1 MLPLKESKSAA
12 ARKQRPVN
20 LASLAARPYYALMAS
35 ALTRTSRQ
43 LNNVFRPG
51 GKVFYG
57 WWIVMACAGVQWLA
71 ALTWMHSYG
80 GYALKLQA
88 DFGWSMSVL
97 SLAFALTR
105 LESGLLGPLQGWLV
119 DRYGPRLIL
128 IIGTVIFA
136 IGFFAF
142 SLVESITTYFVAFIL
157 IALGSSLGGFATLMV
172 SIVSWF
178 DAHRAK
184 AVAMSQIGF
193 SAGGLC
199 VPFVMMGLEAFG
211 WRSMALYSGFLI
223 LLVGLPLVS
232 LVRHRPEDYGEV
244 PDGLRRDAAET
255 ATAENPE
262 AGDDIAQSQISL
274 TWRQAVR
281 EPSFWL
287 ISSGH
292 ALSLLTVSSML
303 AHLIPYLTFDL
314 GYTPVNAGF
323 VFALMTAVQM
333 AGLFL
338 GGFIGDRFDKRII
351 CTLCMLGHFVGLIA
365 LTYAANPSL
374 VFLFAIAHGLAW
386 GVRAPLMV
394 ALRADYFGP
403 KSFGTIMGI
412 SSLIVMMGMTF
423 GPLFSGIM
431 FDVYGNYDLAFT
443 YIAFCS
449 LIGGLCFW
457 FAKPPALLTQDA

>member
-1 MLPLKESKSAA
+1 MLRIIL
-12 ARKQRPVN
+12 
-20 LASLAARPYYALMAS
+20 LAARNEGSVNLVSTATRPYYVHMSS
-35 ALTRTSRQ
+35 ALARLRFR
-43 LNNVFRPG
+43 LNNIFRPG
-51 GKVFYG
+51 GRVFYG
-57 WWIVMACAGVQWLA
+57 WWIVAACAGVQWLA

-80 GYALKLQA
+80 GYALKLQE

-105 LESGLLGPLQGWLV
+105 LESGLLGPFQGWLV
-119 DRYGPRLIL
+119 DRYGPRRIL
-128 IIGTVIFA
+128 IIGTLIFS
-136 IGFFAF
+136 IGFFIF

-193 SAGGLC
+193 SVGGLC

-223 LLVGLPLVS
+223 LIAGIPLVS

-244 PDGLRRDAAET
+244 PDGIRTKTD
-255 ATAENPE
+255 NM
-262 AGDDIAQSQISL
+262 DDDTELKAVADRPNQISL

-314 GYTPVNAGF
+314 DYAPVNAGF
-323 VFALMTAVQM
+323 VFALMTAIQM
-333 AGLFL
+333 GGLFL
-338 GGFIGDRFDKRII
+338 GGIIGDRFDKRMI
-351 CTLCMLGHFVGLIA
+351 CTLCMLGHFVGLMA
-365 LTYAANPSL
+365 LSYGAEPSL
-374 VFLFAIAHGLAW
+374 VLIFAIAHGLAW

-412 SSLIVMMGMTF
+412 SSLIVMIGMTL
-423 GPLFSGIM
+423 GPLISGIM
-431 FDVYGNYDLAFT
+431 FDIYGNYDLAFKS
-443 YIAFCS
+443 IAFCS
-449 LIGGLCFW
+449 LAGGLCFW
-457 FAKPPALLTQDA
+457 FAKPPRLRQQTA

>member
-1 MLPLKESKSAA
+1 MTSPL
-12 ARKQRPVN
+12 
-20 LASLAARPYYALMAS
+20 
-35 ALTRTSRQ
+35 SRFRLQ
-43 LNNVFRPG
+43 LDTIFRPG

-57 WWIVMACAGVQWLA
+57 WWIVLACAGVQWLA

-128 IIGTVIFA
+128 LIGTVIFSV
-136 IGFFAF
+136 GFFLF

-211 WRSMALYSGFLI
+211 WRSMAMYSGILI
-223 LLVGLPLVS
+223 LVLGIPLVS

-244 PDGLRRDAAET
+244 PDGVRRSGPKSANSSETGSDDSDDGSMAA
-255 ATAENPE
+255 
-262 AGDDIAQSQISL
+262 AGHSQISL
-274 TWRQAVR
+274 SWQQAVR

-287 ISSGH
+287 ISTGH
-292 ALSLLTVSSML
+292 GLSLLTVSSML

-323 VFALMTAVQM
+323 IFALMTALQM

-338 GGFIGDRFDKRII
+338 GGIIGDRFDKRLI
-351 CTLCMLGHFVGLIA
+351 CTLCMVGHFTGLIA
-365 LTYAANPSL
+365 LTYAAEPSL
-374 VFLFAIAHGLAW
+374 VLLFAVAHGLAW
-386 GVRAPLMV
+386 GTRAPLMV

-412 SSLIVMMGMTF
+412 SSLIVMIGMTI
-423 GPLFSGIM
+423 GPLFSGVM
-431 FDVYGNYDLAFT
+431 FDIYGNYDLAFT
-443 YIAFCS
+443 CIACCS
-449 LIGGLCFW
+449 LAGGLCFW
-457 FAKPPALLTQDA
+457 FAKPPKLQSAASP

>member
-1 MLPLKESKSAA
+1 MSEPAGAA
-12 ARKQRPVN
+12 
-20 LASLAARPYYALMAS
+20 YYAPMS
-35 ALTRTSRQ
+35 TSVTRLGRQ
-43 LNNVFRPG
+43 LNNIFRPS

-57 WWIVMACAGVQWLA
+57 WWIVLACAGVQWLA

-119 DRYGPRLIL
+119 DRYGPRRIL
-128 IIGTVIFA
+128 IIGTVIFS
-136 IGFFAF
+136 IGFFVF

-184 AVAMSQIGF
+184 AIAMSQIGF

-211 WRSMALYSGFLI
+211 WRSMALYSGILI
-223 LLVGLPLVS
+223 LVLGIPLVS

-244 PDGLRRDAAET
+244 PDGVRADGEEAES
-255 ATAENPE
+255 
-262 AGDDIAQSQISL
+262 DQLKRSQSQVSL
-274 TWRQAVR
+274 TWQQAIR

-287 ISSGH
+287 ISTGH
-292 ALSLLTVSSML
+292 GLSLLTVSSML

-314 GYTPVNAGF
+314 GYEPVNAGF

-333 AGLFL
+333 GGLFL
-338 GGFIGDRFDKRII
+338 GGIIGDRFDKRII
-351 CTLCMLGHFVGLIA
+351 CTLCMMGHFVGLIA
-365 LTYAANPSL
+365 LTYGAQPSL
-374 VFLFAIAHGLAW
+374 VLLFALAHGLAW

-412 SSLIVMMGMTF
+412 SSLIVMIGMTL
-423 GPLFSGIM
+423 GPLFSGVM
-431 FDVYGNYDLAFT
+431 FDIYGNYNLAFT
-443 YIAFCS
+443 SIAFCS
-449 LIGGLCFW
+449 LAGGLCFW
-457 FAKPPALLTQDA
+457 FAKPPKLIAEQGLQDSDAEAHHL

>member
-1 MLPLKESKSAA
+1 MSTIAA
-12 ARKQRPVN
+12 PFRQQINQILRPN
-20 LASLAARPYYALMAS
+20 
-35 ALTRTSRQ
+35 
-43 LNNVFRPG
+43 G
-51 GKVFYG
+51 HVFYG
-57 WWIVMACAGVQWLA
+57 WWIVLACAGVQWLA

-128 IIGTVIFA
+128 IIGTLIFSL
-136 IGFFAF
+136 GFFLF

-211 WRSMALYSGFLI
+211 WRSMAMYSGILI
-223 LLVGLPLVS
+223 FLVGIPLVC

-244 PDGLRRDAAET
+244 PDGIRREPDE
-255 ATAENPE
+255 ENPDQGG
-262 AGDDIAQSQISL
+262 AAQISL
-274 TWRQAVR
+274 TWRQAIR

-287 ISSGH
+287 ISGGH
-292 ALSLLTVSSML
+292 ALSLLTVSAML

-314 GYTPVNAGF
+314 GYSPVNAGF
-323 VFALMTAVQM
+323 VFALMTALQM

-338 GGFIGDRFDKRII
+338 GGMIGDRFDKRII

-365 LTYAANPSL
+365 LTYGVETYL
-374 VFLFAIAHGLAW
+374 ILLFAMAHGLAW

-412 SSLIVMMGMTF
+412 SSLIVMMGMTI
-423 GPLFSGIM
+423 GPLFSGVM
-431 FDVYGNYDLAFT
+431 FDIYGNYNIAFT
-443 YIAFCS
+443 CIAFCS
-449 LIGGLCFW
+449 LAGGLCFW
-457 FAKPPALLTQDA
+457 FAEPPQLLEQQNG

>member
-1 MLPLKESKSAA
+1 MS
-12 ARKQRPVN
+12 
-20 LASLAARPYYALMAS
+20 S
-35 ALTRTSRQ
+35 ALARFRLR
-43 LNNVFRPG
+43 LNNIFRPG

-57 WWIVMACAGVQWLA
+57 WWIVAACAGVQWLA

-105 LESGLLGPLQGWLV
+105 LESGLLGPFQGWLV
-119 DRYGPRLIL
+119 DRYGPRRIL
-128 IIGTVIFA
+128 IIGTLIFA
-136 IGFFAF
+136 IGFFIF

-184 AVAMSQIGF
+184 AIAMSQIGF
-193 SAGGLC
+193 SVGGLC

-223 LLVGLPLVS
+223 LIVGIPLVS

-244 PDGLRRDAAET
+244 PDGIRTKTGDMDN
-255 ATAENPE
+255 ATNPHAL
-262 AGDDIAQSQISL
+262 AGRANQISL

-287 ISSGH
+287 ISTGH

-314 GYTPVNAGF
+314 GYSPVNAGF
-323 VFALMTAVQM
+323 VFALMTAIQM
-333 AGLFL
+333 GGLFL
-338 GGFIGDRFDKRII
+338 GGIIGDRFDKRMI
-351 CTLCMLGHFVGLIA
+351 CTLCMLGHFVGLMA
-365 LTYAANPSL
+365 LSYGAEPAL

-412 SSLIVMMGMTF
+412 SSLIVMIGMTL

-431 FDVYGNYDLAFT
+431 FDIYGNYDLAFKC
-443 YIAFCS
+443 IAFCS
-449 LIGGLCFW
+449 LAGGLCFW
-457 FAKPPALLTQDA
+457 FAKPPKLLQQTA

>member
-1 MLPLKESKSAA
+1 MLFSPT
-12 ARKQRPVN
+12 ARNVHSVN
-20 LASLAARPYYALMAS
+20 LVSAPTCDYYVPMSSPLAPAGAR
-35 ALTRTSRQ
+35 
-43 LNNVFRPG
+43 LNNIFRPNG
-51 GKVFYG
+51 HVFYG
-57 WWIVMACAGVQWLA
+57 WWIVLACAGVQWLA

-119 DRYGPRLIL
+119 DRYGPRRIL
-128 IIGTVIFA
+128 IIGTLIFA
-136 IGFFAF
+136 VGFFTF
-142 SLVESITTYFVAFIL
+142 SMVESITTYFVAFIL

-211 WRSMALYSGFLI
+211 WRSMALYSGILI
-223 LLVGLPLVS
+223 LVVGLPLVS

-244 PDGLRRDAAET
+244 PDGIRAQ
-255 ATAENPE
+255 
-262 AGDDIAQSQISL
+262 DDDGKNSSSTDTQISL
-274 TWRQAVR
+274 SWRQAVK

-314 GYTPVNAGF
+314 GYEPVNAGF
-323 VFALMTAVQM
+323 VFALMVGVVVGTYSSIFIATPSVLDLSKKLKV
-333 AGLFL
+333 AN
-338 GGFIGDRFDKRII
+338 GGVVGFDLMRAQVPAYSASGHASGMRTIYRIEPTSI
-351 CTLCMLGHFVGLIA
+351 TEVYKG
-365 LTYAANPSL
+365 
-374 VFLFAIAHGLAW
+374 FAKSA
-386 GVRAPLMV
+386 
-394 ALRADYFGP
+394 P
-403 KSFGTIMGI
+403 KSKT
-412 SSLIVMMGMTF
+412 
-423 GPLFSGIM
+423 
-431 FDVYGNYDLAFT
+431 
-443 YIAFCS
+443 
-449 LIGGLCFW
+449 
-457 FAKPPALLTQDA
+457 AKAKAA